1 MVIFLLQRRG
11 DVPVSGQPGPE
22 GRSEETDVY
31 RDLLGQGFD
40 LILRLS
46 PDGEI
51 CDTSPSVT
59 RILGYGENEVIGRSL
74 FDMVPGDQI
83 AALDQALAA
92 LRAGEP
98 VEGFRVQVSR
108 KGTGRADLEVHAL
121 PVRGEDG
128 TVTRICAIARDVTEL
143 VEVKRQ
149 RDIAY
154 SQLERDN
161 RQFAMLADHIRNPLQ
176 SIMGASQLSTDERM
190 QEIIQEQVNR
200 IESFLKI
207 LDQGWERAKEIREYS
222 DREAERSRDSD
233 AGDQR

>member
-11 DVPVSGQPGPE
+11 DGQASGQTGPE

-40 LILRLS
+40 LILQLS

-59 RILGYGENEVIGRSL
+59 RILGYGENEIIGRSL

-83 AALDQALAA
+83 EALDQALAA

-98 VEGFRVQVSR
+98 VEGYRVQVSR

-121 PVRGEDG
+121 PVQGKDG

-161 RQFAMLADHIRNPLQ
+161 RQYAMLADHIRNPLQ

-200 IESFLKI
+200 IESFLEL
-207 LDQGWERAKEIREYS
+207 LDRGWERAKEIREYS
-222 DREAERSRDSD
+222 EREAERSRDSD